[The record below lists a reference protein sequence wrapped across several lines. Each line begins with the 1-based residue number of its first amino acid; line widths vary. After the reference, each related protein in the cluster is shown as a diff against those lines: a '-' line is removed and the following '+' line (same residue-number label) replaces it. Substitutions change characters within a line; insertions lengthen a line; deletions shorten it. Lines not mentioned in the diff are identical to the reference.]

1 MASGGYLNEDNLSPR
16 IPPALESFAPKS
28 LRTAGAITG
37 NEKFKQLYNL
47 VYNTVQVRQVQ
58 GGGQHLEI
66 MFCSLTPQQ
75 LEPFRG
81 CMPELGTVEANPI
94 GFYHV
99 LHMLSHATVQNTR
112 PFRREVVALMANDPV
127 NALLRANLAQP
138 GDNAQEEDYLMNLF
152 LRLVNTMQS
161 AIAVLHQKAR
171 LGVEA
176 YCAGINS

>member
-1 MASGGYLNEDNLSPR
+1 MASGNNQELEEVLSPG
-16 IPPALESFAPKS
+16 ITPALESFTPENLPIS
-28 LRTAGAITG
+28 GTLAG
-37 NEKFKQLYNL
+37 NDKFKQLYNL

-99 LHMLSHATVQNTR
+99 LYMLSHATVQRNR
-112 PFRREVVALMANDPV
+112 S
-127 NALLRANLAQP
+127 LL
-138 GDNAQEEDYLMNLF
+138 
-152 LRLVNTMQS
+152 S
-161 AIAVLHQKAR
+161 
-171 LGVEA
+171 EA
-176 YCAGINS
+176 KTV

>member
-1 MASGGYLNEDNLSPR
+1 MATGGYLDEDNLSPR

-47 VYNTVQVRQVQ
+47 VYNTVQVRQIQ

-66 MFCSLTPQQ
+66 TFCSLTPLQ

-99 LHMLSHATVQNTR
+99 LYMLSNATVQNT
-112 PFRREVVALMANDPV
+112 
-127 NALLRANLAQP
+127 
-138 GDNAQEEDYLMNLF
+138 
-152 LRLVNTMQS
+152 
-161 AIAVLHQKAR
+161 
-171 LGVEA
+171 
-176 YCAGINS
+176 